1 MFTDSH
7 CHLNFPELQSQL
19 LQIRAAMDAARV
31 TRALCICTTIE
42 EFEGVHA
49 LATSY
54 DNFWSTVGV
63 HPGNEGIYE
72 PTLADLVQRAQ
83 LPKVVAIGETGLD
96 YYQMDERKGGRTVAD
111 MEWQRERFRTH
122 IHASQAT
129 GLPLVIH
136 TRSASDDTLAILR
149 EMRQTASDGW
159 ATRAEQGAGGQGQG
173 ASASES
179 YHSPGVFHCFT
190 ESMQVARAAL
200 DMGFYISFSGILTFK
215 AAADLREVAAY
226 VPLERCLIETDSPYL
241 APMPYRGKTNN
252 PSYVPFVAQQLA
264 SLKGLPV
271 EAIAQATSDN
281 FDQLFSRVLT

>member
-7 CHLNFPELQSQL
+7 CHLSFPELQSQL
-19 LQIRAAMDAARV
+19 AQIRAAMAAAQV

-49 LATSY
+49 LATGY

-63 HPGNEGIYE
+63 HPDNEGIYE
-72 PTLADLVQRAQ
+72 PTLDDLVLRAQ
-83 LPKVVAIGETGLD
+83 RPKVVAIGETGLD
-96 YYQMDERKGGRTVAD
+96 YYQMDERKGGRSVAD

-122 IHASQAT
+122 IRASQAT

-136 TRSASDDTLAILR
+136 TRSASEDTLAILR
-149 EMRQTASDGW
+149 EMGQTTQDAW
-159 ATRAEQGAGGQGQG
+159 AQQGAPAQPGTGQGG
-173 ASASES
+173 ATAMAGA
-179 YHSPGVFHCFT
+179 SPGVFHCFT

-200 DMGFYISFSGILTFK
+200 DMGYYLSFSGILTFK
-215 AAADLREVAAY
+215 AAADLREVAAF

-264 SLKGLPV
+264 MLKGISV
-271 EAIAQATSDN
+271 DAVAKATSDN
-281 FDQLFSRVLT
+281 FDHLFTRVLA